1 LDLGVKIQGVSVVG
15 EKDSVTTSPSQVD
28 EKKLPGIW
36 GVGRR
41 KGKRARVVKRRRER
55 ERGEV

>member
-1 LDLGVKIQGVSVVG
+1 VVG